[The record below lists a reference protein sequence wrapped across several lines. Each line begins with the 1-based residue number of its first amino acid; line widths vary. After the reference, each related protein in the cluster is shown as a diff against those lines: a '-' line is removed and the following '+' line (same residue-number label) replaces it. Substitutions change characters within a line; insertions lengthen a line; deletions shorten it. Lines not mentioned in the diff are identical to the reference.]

1 VASSETGLGVF
12 NELSAEVALAELTT
26 CLHGSQWAQ
35 TVLQGRPYPS
45 VDALAERAM
54 TAARQLSEQ
63 ALADA
68 LAAHPRIGERP
79 TGSGAAALFSRTE
92 QAGVTGDDGT
102 AAALRQANIDYE
114 ERFGRVFLIR
124 AAGRGA
130 TDILAEAGRR
140 LANDDAAEGAEVREQ
155 LGEIAVLRLR
165 QVLGEP

>member
-114 ERFGRVFLIR
+114 ERFGRVFLI
-124 AAGRGA
+124 
-130 TDILAEAGRR
+130 AEAGRR